1 MQKQLRNWLRQ
12 FLGAVILLACVG
24 SFASQ
29 TWGSDIATV
38 KKNGVLRHLG
48 VPYANFVTGSGDGL
62 DVELMQLFA
71 RHLNVRYEY
80 VKTDWPT
87 IIQDLTGKIVKPSG
101 NMVQVIG
108 QAPIKGDVV
117 ANGFTI
123 LPWREKVVLFSA
135 PTFPTQVW
143 LMTRSDSP
151 ITPIHPTGTLEQD
164 IVQTKN
170 LLKGRRLLGKSG
182 TCLEPSLY
190 ALESIVSEQILFPG
204 NLNELAPAVMNGD
217 AETALLDVP
226 DALVALGKW
235 GGQIKIIGP
244 ISVVQE
250 MAPAFALDG
259 KDMRDAFNAFYKQL
273 IKDGT
278 YQSLVK
284 KYYPAVFSY
293 FPEFFPVK

>member
-12 FLGAVILLACVG
+12 VLGAVILLVCVG
-24 SFASQ
+24 SFTSQ
-29 TWGSDIATV
+29 AWGSDIATV

-48 VPYANFVTGSGDGL
+48 VPYANFITGSGDGL

-108 QAPIKGDVV
+108 QAPIKGDVI

-123 LPWREKVVLFSA
+123 LPWREKVVLFSV

-151 ITPIHPTGTLEQD
+151 ITPIRPTGTLEQD

-244 ISVVQE
+244 ISDVQE
-250 MAPAFALDG
+250 MAPAFTLDG
-259 KDMRDAFNAFYKQL
+259 NDLRDAFNAFYKQL

>member
-12 FLGAVILLACVG
+12 VLGAVILLICVG
-24 SFASQ
+24 SFTSQ

-48 VPYANFVTGSGDGL
+48 VPYANFITGSGDGL

-101 NMVQVIG
+101 DMVQVIG
-108 QAPIKGDVV
+108 QAPIKGDVI

-151 ITPIHPTGTLEQD
+151 ITPIRPTGTLEQD

>member
-1 MQKQLRNWLRQ
+1 MAAKQLKNGSRWVW
-12 FLGAVILLACVG
+12 GVVIVLVCVCNVI
-24 SFASQ
+24 SPV
-29 TWGSDIATV
+29 WGSDLATV

-48 VPYANFVTGSGDGL
+48 IPYANFVTGSGDGL

-71 RHLNVRYEY
+71 QHLNVRYEY

-87 IIQDLTGKIVKPSG
+87 IIADLTGKVVKPSG
-101 NMVQVIG
+101 DRVQVTG
-108 QAPIKGDVV
+108 QAPVKGDVI
-117 ANGFTI
+117 ANGFTVI
-123 LPWREKVVLFSA
+123 PWREKVVLFSV

-151 ITPIHPTGTLEQD
+151 MVPIQPSGKLEAD

-170 LLKGRRLLGKSG
+170 LLKGHRLLGKSG

-190 ALESIVSEQILFPG
+190 GLDAIVSEQILFPG
-204 NLNELAPAVMNGD
+204 NLNELAPAIMNGEVE
-217 AETALLDVP
+217 ATLLDVP

-244 ISVVQE
+244 LSPVQE
-250 MAPAFALDG
+250 MAPAFAPDG
-259 KDMRDAFNAFYKQL
+259 KDLCASFNAFYRQL
-273 IKDGT
+273 VTDGT
-278 YQSLVK
+278 YQALVK

-293 FPEFFPVK
+293 FPNFFR

>member
-1 MQKQLRNWLRQ
+1 MQKRFELWLR
-12 FLGAVILLACVG
+12 LAIGAVITILCVG
-24 SFASQ
+24 SFSSQ
-29 TWGSDIATV
+29 TWSTDLAGV
-38 KKNGVLRHLG
+38 KKSGVLRHLG
-48 VPYANFVTGSGDGL
+48 IPYANFVTGSGDGL

-71 RHLNVRYEY
+71 RHLKVRYEY

-87 IIQDLTGKIVKPSG
+87 VIQDLTGKVVKPSG
-101 NMVQVIG
+101 DMIQVIG
-108 QAPIKGDVV
+108 QAPVKGDVI
-117 ANGFTI
+117 ANGFTV

-151 ITPIHPTGTLEQD
+151 ITPIRPTGTLEQD

-190 ALESIVSEQILFPG
+190 GLESLVSEQILFPG

-217 AETALLDVP
+217 AETTLLDVP

-244 ISVVQE
+244 ISSVQD

-259 KDMRDAFNAFYKQL
+259 KDLREAFNTFYKQL

-278 YQSLVK
+278 YPSLVK

-293 FPEFFPVK
+293 FPEFFTVK

>member
-12 FLGAVILLACVG
+12 VLGTVIVLICVG
-24 SFASQ
+24 SFTSQ

-48 VPYANFVTGSGDGL
+48 VPYANFITGSGDGL

-101 NMVQVIG
+101 DMVQVIG

-123 LPWREKVVLFSA
+123 LPWREKVVLFSV

-151 ITPIHPTGTLEQD
+151 ITPIRPTGTLEQD

-250 MAPAFALDG
+250 MAPAFTLDG
-259 KDMRDAFNAFYKQL
+259 NDLRDAFNAFYKQL